1 MPGWEYFFSICVT
14 CVCVQGWG
22 RLGLVHQGLRA
33 LMAQGFVKLK
43 PLVIDLNHSSH
54 LPWGAGAAE
63 GGIELESIQ
72 LKLDAW
78 IFLYPA

>member
-1 MPGWEYFFSICVT
+1 
-14 CVCVQGWG
+14 
-22 RLGLVHQGLRA
+22 
-33 LMAQGFVKLK
+33 MAQGFVKLK